1 MSPAYFKNQPCKKAV
16 LFLALCV
23 FALAGCG
30 EQTTAAPVKAASPRT
45 LAPAFTVKTLGGK
58 TFSLASK
65 MGTPVVVNFWA
76 SWCTPCAIEAPALEK
91 IYRQHKGMGVEFIA
105 IAVEDTKKD
114 ARKFVNRYGLTL
126 PVGLDE
132 NGDVMA
138 AYRAN
143 IIPQTYV
150 IGADGYV
157 AYVRKGIVDEETLV
171 KEIAKLL
178 PPLSP
183 LLPIDNAAK
192 EGKPAPAKKTAKAS

>member
-1 MSPAYFKNQPCKKAV
+1 MNPVHFKNPLKKAAFFSLV
-16 LFLALCV
+16 MSV

-30 EQTTAAPVKAASPRT
+30 EKTVAAPVKAARPKQF
-45 LAPAFTVKTLGGK
+45 APAFTVKTLGGK

-65 MGTPVVVNFWA
+65 RGTPVVVNFWA

-91 IYRQHKGMGVEFIA
+91 IYVRHKGRGVEFIA

-114 ARKFVNRYGLTL
+114 AQKFVSRHRLTF

-132 NGDVMA
+132 TGEVMA
-138 AYRAN
+138 AYGAN

-150 IGADGYV
+150 IAADGYV
-157 AYVRKGIVDEETLV
+157 SYVRKGIVNEEELV

-178 PPLSP
+178 PPP
-183 LLPIDNAAK
+183 PP
-192 EGKPAPAKKTAKAS
+192 EVASRQ